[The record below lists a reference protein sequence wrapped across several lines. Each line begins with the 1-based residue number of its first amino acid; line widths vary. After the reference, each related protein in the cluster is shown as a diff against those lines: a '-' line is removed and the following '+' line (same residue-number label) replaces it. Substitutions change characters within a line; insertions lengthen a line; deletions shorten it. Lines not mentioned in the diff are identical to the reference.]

1 MQFSLHIESRFESL
15 FLNCWKK
22 IKKQKEK
29 ETYVSLS
36 HHKELHFWTKKENTC
51 TKKKGCIW
59 ISKPNWA
66 NWVGPLDSP
75 PICYIYSKYAY
86 CSTQNPCHQKHQT
99 WDFCPDLTQTHT
111 LPRWVHNPKKTTTTH
126 CPQPQKRHYLTQFP
140 QK

>member
-51 TKKKGCIW
+51 TKKKAAYESLNPI
-59 ISKPNWA
+59 
-66 NWVGPLDSP
+66 GPIEL
-75 PICYIYSKYAY
+75 A
-86 CSTQNPCHQKHQT
+86 H
-99 WDFCPDLTQTHT
+99 
-111 LPRWVHNPKKTTTTH
+111 
-126 CPQPQKRHYLTQFP
+126 
-140 QK
+140 